1 MIVTTLNR
9 RYAKSLLDLALE
21 RNALEE
27 VKEDM
32 AYVLQVI
39 ESSRDLRILLKS
51 PVVNA
56 DKKGTILREILG
68 KDVSELT
75 YAFINI
81 VLAKSREAELEGIA
95 SGFRNLYR
103 KHMGIEEAVITS
115 AHELTDKQREEIRT
129 KLKDVTGSS
138 IEIKEMIDPSMIG
151 GVKIRVGD
159 RQYNGSIA
167 YQLDQLK
174 RQFQNNQYI
183 ADF

>member
-9 RYAKSLLDLALE
+9 RYAKSLLDLSIE
-21 RNALEE
+21 RNSLEE

-32 AYVLQVI
+32 AYVLNVI
-39 ESSRDLRILLKS
+39 ESSRDLRVLLKS

-56 DKKGTILREILG
+56 DKKRSILKEILG
-68 KDVSELT
+68 QSVSELT

-81 VLAKSREAELEGIA
+81 ILSKGREAELEGIA

-103 KHMGIEEAVITS
+103 KQMGIEEAVITS
-115 AHELTDKQREEIRT
+115 AHELNAAQREDIRA
-129 KLKDVTGSS
+129 KLKNVTGSA
-138 IEIKEMIDPSMIG
+138 IEIKEVIDPSIIG
-151 GVKIRVGD
+151 GIKIRVGD